1 MTAPAVRSF
10 ASSAVRHLLEG
21 FEAMGL
27 DCVGLCRDAG
37 LAPRRV
43 GERDGRVEV
52 PVLCALFAAAEARS
66 GDRLVGLH
74 VAEHAGLGGL
84 ASYVIGS
91 QSTVARALQMQLR
104 YQVLLLG
111 ADAVAVRPQGDMT
124 LVSLEIDAP
133 PEAHRHLTEYCVASS
148 CRLLGWLTL
157 QAGRANQ
164 IHFRHAAGGPA
175 SEYERV
181 FGCSVR
187 FEQRD
192 NGALLSAATLGER
205 LVSANQE
212 LAAQLDRLAHAELG
226 RYATTAFR
234 DGVALALRAAPLD
247 GTRVR
252 RETVARRLGVSPRTL
267 QRRLADERT
276 SFAKVLDE
284 TRRQT
289 ALALIS
295 DPMISI
301 SDISRRVGYAD
312 QFAFNKAFRRW
323 TGCSPSAYR
332 QQRAG
337 KVVSC

>member
-1 MTAPAVRSF
+1 
-10 ASSAVRHLLEG
+10 
-21 FEAMGL
+21 MGL
-27 DCVGLCRDAG
+27 DGARLCRDAG
-37 LAPRRV
+37 IAPRRL

-52 PVLCALFAAAEARS
+52 SLLCALFAAAEAHS
-66 GDRLVGLH
+66 GDALVGLH
-74 VAEHAGLGGL
+74 VAERAGLGGL

-111 ADAVAVRPQGDMT
+111 ADAVAVEPHGGMT
-124 LVSLEIDAP
+124 LVSLETDAP
-133 PEAHRHLTEYCVASS
+133 AEAYRHLAEYCIASS

-157 QAGRANQ
+157 QAGRANE
-164 IHFRHAAGGPA
+164 IHFRHAAGGA
-175 SEYERV
+175 AAEYERV
-181 FGCSVR
+181 FGCTVR
-187 FEQRD
+187 FEQPN
-192 NGALLSAATLGER
+192 NGALLSDDTLAER

-226 RYATTAFR
+226 RYTATAFR

-252 RETVARRLGVSPRTL
+252 REAVARRLGVSPRTL
-267 QRRLADERT
+267 QRRLASERT

-284 TRRQT
+284 TRRQV
-289 ALALIS
+289 ALALVA
-295 DPMISI
+295 DPLISI

-323 TGCSPSAYR
+323 TGRSPSAYR
-332 QQRAG
+332 QQG
-337 KVVSC
+337 LCT

>member
-10 ASSAVRHLLEG
+10 ASGAVRHLLEG
-21 FEAMGL
+21 FAAMGL
-27 DCVGLCRDAG
+27 DGTGLCREAG
-37 LAPRRV
+37 LAPRRL
-43 GERDGRVEV
+43 GERGGRVDV
-52 PVLCALFAAAEARS
+52 SLLCALFAAAEARS
-66 GDRLVGLH
+66 GDPLVGLH
-74 VAEHAGLGGL
+74 AAERAGLGGL

-91 QSTVARALQMQLR
+91 QSTVARALEMQLR

-111 ADAVAVRPQGDMT
+111 ADAVTVRSHGGMRF
-124 LVSLEIDAP
+124 VALEMDPP
-133 PEAHRHLTEYCVASS
+133 PEAHRHLTEYCIASS

-157 QAGRANQ
+157 QAGRAGE
-164 IHFRHAAGGPA
+164 IHFRHAAAGA
-175 SEYERV
+175 TAEYERV
-181 FGCSVR
+181 FGCTVR
-187 FEQRD
+187 FAQLD
-192 NGALLSAATLGER
+192 NGALLSDATLGER

-226 RYATTAFR
+226 RYASTAFR

-252 RETVARRLGVSPRTL
+252 REAVARRLGVSPRTL
-267 QRRLADERT
+267 QRRLASERT

-284 TRRQT
+284 TRRQV
-289 ALALIS
+289 ALALVA
-295 DPMISI
+295 DPLISI

-332 QQRAG
+332 QQA
-337 KVVSC
+337 SS